1 MSKTTIKAFLFALMI
16 ASCSTAYAK
25 ADKKAK
31 SNKKAEPQLVLESKI
46 DTASYALG
54 VAIGKQMLENLE
66 KDNYNKGIYAKAF
79 CDVIFGNET
88 LMTADSATKYMQHY
102 VKELQ
107 EEAIR
112 KNKEESVK
120 FLEENAKRD
129 GVITTPSG
137 LQYQVV
143 KMGDGVKPTANS
155 KVTVNYEGFLVDGT
169 KFDSSID
176 RGEPTSFGLNGVI
189 KGWTEGLQL
198 MPVGSK
204 FTFYIP
210 YQLAY
215 GERGAGGV
223 IPPYATLIFEVELIA
238 VEN

>member
-1 MSKTTIKAFLFALMI
+1 MKATIAKALLLALMV
-16 ASCSTAYAK
+16 ASAGAAYAK
-25 ADKKAK
+25 TDKKAK
-31 SNKKAEPQLVLESKI
+31 NSKKAEPQVELATKI

-88 LMTADSATKYMQHY
+88 LMSADSATKYMQHY

-107 EEAIR
+107 DEAI
-112 KNKEESVK
+112 KKSKDESAK
-120 FLEENAKRD
+120 FLEENAKRE
-129 GVITTPSG
+129 GVKTTESG

-143 KMGDGVKPTANS
+143 KMGDGIKPNANS

-176 RGEPTSFGLNGVI
+176 RGEPTSFGLGGVI

-198 MPVGSK
+198 MPEGSK

-223 IPPYATLIFEVELIA
+223 IPPYATLIFEVELIK
-238 VEN
+238 VE